1 MLLSIPCSSY
11 NKQFLIFHSPV
22 KNIMMEHSSF
32 IRLYYS
38 THNIIFNGLFLNH
51 PSLDDVL
58 HIEKDILDA
67 YRSKKTPVYTIQK
80 QYKHKH
86 LKISGL
92 WENDTSFGIVF
103 KFIWIHSRKHFL
115 QSRTISQT
123 RPR

>member
-38 THNIIFNGLFLNH
+38 THNIIFNGLFLHH
-51 PSLDDVL
+51 PSLDEVL

-92 WENDTSFGIVF
+92 WENDTSYGIVF
-103 KFIWIHSRKHFL
+103 KFI
-115 QSRTISQT
+115 
-123 RPR
+123 